1 MRLGRQTWT
10 STKCRNTM
18 KKAHLE
24 KDRMRKGTL
33 KHRLEIDELSSCT
46 RLKVCFSR
54 MKKIAIKVKTERIR
68 RLYLVGILITETI
81 ISLG

>member
-10 STKCRNTM
+10 STKCRNIM
-18 KKAHLE
+18 KKAHPE

-33 KHRLEIDELSSCT
+33 KHRLEIGELSLCT
-46 RLKVCFSR
+46 RLKACFSR
-54 MKKIAIKVKTERIR
+54 MKRIAIKVKTERIR
-68 RLYLVGILITETI
+68 RLYLGGILITETI